1 MHNQQ
6 ESAVF
11 SQNANAQTFLV
22 VILDENEITKAL
34 SYVSFSNLASVGCKP
49 LGNDV
54 NISGSDQPQ
63 IVYSEGFV
71 EWGMGG
77 QLMLNIQL

>member
-22 VILDENEITKAL
+22 VILDEDEITKAL
-34 SYVSFSNLASVGCKP
+34 SFSNLASVGFKP
-49 LGNDV
+49 LGNNL

-71 EWGMGG
+71 EWGTGG
-77 QLMLNIQL
+77 QLMLDIKL

>member
-22 VILDENEITKAL
+22 VILDEDEITKAL
-34 SYVSFSNLASVGCKP
+34 SFSNLASVGCKP

-77 QLMLNIQL
+77 QLMLDIQL